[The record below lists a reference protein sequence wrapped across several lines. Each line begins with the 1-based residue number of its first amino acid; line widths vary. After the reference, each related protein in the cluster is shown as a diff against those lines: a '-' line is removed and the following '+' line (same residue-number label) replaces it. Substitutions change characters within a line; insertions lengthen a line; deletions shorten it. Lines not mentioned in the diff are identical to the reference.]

1 MKRQKEILLSLF
13 IIVILAVATGQF
25 ILQKQP
31 NLDLKSILDRRAFV
45 SESVS
50 PTKTP
55 VTVEQ
60 TVSVDFG
67 GGKKISGNVMAQT
80 AYDAL
85 KKISDEKKLAVV
97 FKQYKYG
104 LMVEKIGEA
113 ANSGGFS
120 WIYYVNGKA
129 GQIAADRFVVYAGD
143 KVEWR
148 YEKMKN

>member
-13 IIVILAVATGQF
+13 IIVILAVVAGQF

-31 NLDLKSILDRRAFV
+31 NLDLKSILDRKAFV
-45 SESVS
+45 PESTS
-50 PTKTP
+50 SAKAP
-55 VTVEQ
+55 VAVEQ
-60 TVSVDFG
+60 TVSIDFG
-67 GGKKISGNVMAQT
+67 EGKKISGNVMAQT

-85 KKISDEKKLAVV
+85 KKISDEKKLAVG

-104 LMVEKIGEA
+104 LMVEKIGET
-113 ANSGGFS
+113 ANSSGFS
-120 WIYYVNGKA
+120 WMYYVNNKA

-148 YEKMKN
+148 YEKIK